1 MKSLMLLTIFLN
13 LFLYSLST
21 LCIAITS
28 DMATKENCLKGQTII
43 ANTTCCYVV
52 TKYKNRVE
60 NSCSFFVK
68 DKTIIE
74 REIRAKMATNLD
86 IEKINVDCS
95 SFYLQTSLFIL
106 LLLFL
111 GL

>member
-28 DMATKENCLKGQTII
+28 DMATKENCLKGQTIL
-43 ANTTCCYVV
+43 ANTTCCYEV
-52 TKYKNRVE
+52 TTYKNKVQKACFPYIK
-60 NSCSFFVK
+60 NITYIK
-68 DKTIIE
+68 Q
-74 REIRAKMATNLD
+74 EIRAKMAANLD